1 MKCIYRTDIFLIS
14 NCFPLLEVL
23 NPSYPLQ
30 CIDSE
35 EVEYVTLTFFKLR
48 KVDLSGNEYNDD
60 KLLLNLF
67 TSCKLLEEVIM
78 VCGLGITFDRIA
90 SALRETP
97 RLTSLCFSSVDFV
110 SHITSQFITS
120 LASLKYLTCLDLLY
134 SEISDELLSSI
145 ANEGLPL
152 TRLLLQACGGYSY
165 YGIFCLL
172 SKCRHIQHLDLQGA
186 SFLTDKHVVELS
198 LFLGDLVSINL
209 TCCKLLTISAFFALI
224 KSCPSLSDINMGN
237 TSIGKKSLESSKS
250 LMDFT
255 PRPQLKYLRL
265 ADNQWLTDEN
275 ITMLA
280 SISPNLQL
288 LDLTSCWG
296 IKEGISQVLRMC
308 CNIRHL
314 NLAFCSKVKLL
325 EMNFEVPKLKVL
337 NLSYTN
343 ADDET
348 LYVISKSC
356 RGLLQL
362 SLKDCTN
369 VTEKGM
375 EHVVENCTQLRL
387 IK

>member
-1 MKCIYRTDIFLIS
+1 
-14 NCFPLLEVL
+14 
-23 NPSYPLQ
+23 
-30 CIDSE
+30 
-35 EVEYVTLTFFKLR
+35 
-48 KVDLSGNEYNDD
+48 
-60 KLLLNLF
+60 
-67 TSCKLLEEVIM
+67 M
-78 VCGLGITFDRIA
+78 VCGLGITFDGVA
-90 SALRETP
+90 SAL
-97 RLTSLCFSSVDFV
+97 
-110 SHITSQFITS
+110 Q
-120 LASLKYLTCLDLLY
+120 
-134 SEISDELLSSI
+134 ISDELLSSI

-152 TRLLLQACGGYSY
+152 TRLVLQACGGYSY
-165 YGIFCLL
+165 SGIFCLL
-172 SKCRHIQHLDLQGA
+172 SKCRHIPHLDLQGA
-186 SFLTDKHVVELS
+186 AFLTDKHVVELS

-209 TCCKLLTISAFFALI
+209 TCCKLLTIYAFFALI

-237 TSIGKKSLESSKS
+237 TSIGIKSLESSKS

-265 ADNQWLTDEN
+265 AGNQWLTDEN

-296 IKEGISQVLRMC
+296 IEEGISQVLRMC

-343 ADDET
+343 VDDET
-348 LYVISKSC
+348 LYVISKSR

-375 EHVVENCTQLRL
+375 EHLVENCMQLRL